1 MKITKGP
8 QPSPQR
14 CLITG
19 VPGVGKSTF
28 AAGAPDALFL
38 QLERGVDHL
47 DVAKTELMKEWS
59 DVEAGLTY
67 LIQEQV
73 PYKWLVIDTAT
84 KLQDLIDKQTASE
97 NGVDNIEKIPYGKGR
112 VK

>member
-1 MKITKGP
+1 MKITTGP
-8 QPSPQR
+8 QPGPQR

-67 LIQEQV
+67 FTL
-73 PYKWLVIDTAT
+73 PL
-84 KLQDLIDKQTASE
+84 
-97 NGVDNIEKIPYGKGR
+97 PYGIFSMLSTPFSDAVCLSIRSCSLVAVSMTSHLYGTCSWIK
-112 VK
+112 